1 VGTNI
6 IGCDTVEETQ
16 DFQFTELGPEVIV
29 LGPNIFP
36 ETKRQEEHAHAIS
49 LAHVDVAAD
58 TVENLLSETIR
69 TYYLGTKIRHD
80 NT

>member
-6 IGCDTVEETQ
+6 IVCDTVEETQ

-36 ETKRQEEHAHAIS
+36 EIECQEEHVHASS
-49 LAHVDVAAD
+49 LAHGDDVAD